1 MIDNENE
8 NNETN
13 NKMVIL
19 ESCIKNKCIYLYF
32 CTVF

>member
-1 MIDNENE
+1 MTDNENE

-19 ESCIKNKCIYLYF
+19 ESCIKINVYLYF
-32 CTVF
+32 CNVF